1 MTNLDEPPK
10 PRRYPFCN
18 VETTRSGTEDGL
30 DVLMGHDSYM
40 RFSFASWHGPR
51 DSVRFPFAE
60 VKPEEWRKETERLN
74 AEREA
79 NYKRMEDMRE
89 QIKAAE
95 SIRKDAERIAEWNRQ
110 DGQKRDAP
118 SL

>member
-1 MTNLDEPPK
+1 MTAL
-10 PRRYPFCN
+10 
-18 VETTRSGTEDGL
+18 
-30 DVLMGHDSYM
+30 
-40 RFSFASWHGPR
+40 R
-51 DSVRFPFAE
+51 DAGE
-60 VKPEEWRKETERLN
+60 KIKPEEWRKETERLN

-95 SIRKDAERIAEWNRQ
+95 NIRKDAERIAEWNQQEEQR
-110 DGQKRDAP
+110 RDAP

>member
-1 MTNLDEPPK
+1 RALYEEQ
-10 PRRYPFCN
+10 YQ
-18 VETTRSGTEDGL
+18 TEL
-30 DVLMGHDSYM
+30 AA
-40 RFSFASWHGPR
+40 FASAEKYLSALR
-51 DSVRFPFAE
+51 DAGE
-60 VKPEEWRKETERLN
+60 KIKPEEWRKETERLN

-79 NYKRMEDMRE
+79 NYRRMEDMRE

-95 SIRKDAERIAEWNRQ
+95 SIRKDAERIAEWSQQ